1 MDTREN
7 ATKLE

>member
-7 ATKLE
+7 TN